1 MRRRTL
7 LRAAVVS
14 TAGEYGEVGGAG
26 GLSIE
31 TQ

>member
-1 MRRRTL
+1 MNRRTVP
-7 LRAAVVS
+7 RAGALA
-14 TAGEYGEVGGAG
+14 AGEYGEVGGAG

>member
-1 MRRRTL
+1 MNRRTL
-7 LRAAVVS
+7 LRAGAL
-14 TAGEYGEVGGAG
+14 TAAGEYGSVGGAG